1 MRGQSCRR
9 FKKPCAGADAPLVST
24 NGEKSRSASWA
35 QGLASRVGRALL
47 ASTAIVSAI
56 TASRRSGFAL
66 TFIVIAGVLAIL
78 PGLIT
83 GPAHLR
89 LLRLI
94 AGGMTAVTAAVLTM
108 QLDFVQGQ
116 PQNKGA
122 AFVGAMLLVALLL
135 AAAGTWAS
143 DWLISS
149 NADAEQRQRE
159 HLAAE
164 RHAELVRLLDGRP
177 SPQPRI
183 RLRDLAL
190 MAIAA
195 RLVRRSPAPRATD
208 H

>member
-1 MRGQSCRR
+1 
-9 FKKPCAGADAPLVST
+9 VST
-24 NGEKSRSASWA
+24 HGKKSRSASWA
-35 QGLASRVGRALL
+35 QGLASLAGRSLL
-47 ASTAIVSAI
+47 ASTAIVFAI

-78 PGLIT
+78 PGLVT

-94 AGGMTAVTAAVLTM
+94 AGGMTAVTGAVLTL

-177 SPQPRI
+177 SPHPRI